1 VRYVPYHKLGKTP
14 NVIVDGRSN
23 AATVLPLSHWPDS
36 GTPEKYRADLSAQ
49 IVFRYLD
56 DPEGPICEVV
66 SNNHFDEDGLVGLFC
81 ILYPKLGQQYRD
93 VLIDVASAG
102 DFGVFKERD
111 AARISFV
118 ISAWSTPELSPLN
131 QGVFARPYP
140 EVTAILYEELLVRLP
155 NVIDKIDNLKRYWE
169 EEDAFLGMTEEAI
182 NQKEVTI
189 EEFKDLDLAIVTV
202 TKENFPDG
210 PREHCPSW
218 VSSVVHPMAL
228 HNLTSC
234 MKVLVIKGQ
243 RYELYYRYE
252 TWVDFVSRPL
262 IKRIDLSHL
271 AKKFSTLEKG
281 RARWQ
286 FTGNDEIISR
296 LKLVG
301 AEHSL
306 IEPNL
311 FIDEVKASLKPPP

>member
-1 VRYVPYHKLGKTP
+1 LRYLPYHKLGKTP

-23 AATVLPLSHWPDS
+23 DCTVLALTHWPDS
-36 GTPEKYRADLSAQ
+36 VTPPQYRADLSAE
-49 IVFRYLD
+49 IVFNYLD
-56 DPEGPICEVV
+56 DDDRLPCEVV
-66 SNNHFDEDGLVGLFC
+66 STNHFDEDGLVSLFC
-81 ILYPKLGQQYRD
+81 ILYPKLARQYRD
-93 VLIDVASAG
+93 VLIDIASAG
-102 DFGVFKERD
+102 DFGVFQNRD

-155 NVIDKIDNLKRYWE
+155 NVIEKIDNLKRYWE
-169 EEDAFLGMTEEAI
+169 EEDTFLEMTEEAI
-182 NQKEVTI
+182 RQKEVTL
-189 EEFKDLDLAIVTV
+189 EEFKELDLAIVIV
-202 TKENFPDG
+202 SEKLPEY
-210 PREHCPSW
+210 PRDLCPSW

-228 HNLTSC
+228 HNLTQC
-234 MKVLVIKGQ
+234 MKVLVIKGG

-262 IKRIDLSHL
+262 TKRIDLGQV
-271 AKKFSTLEKG
+271 AKRMSSFETG
-281 RARWQ
+281 RAHWQ

-301 AEHSL
+301 ADFSK
-306 IEPNL
+306 IEPKF
-311 FIDEVKASLKPPP
+311 FINEVKASLEPAS